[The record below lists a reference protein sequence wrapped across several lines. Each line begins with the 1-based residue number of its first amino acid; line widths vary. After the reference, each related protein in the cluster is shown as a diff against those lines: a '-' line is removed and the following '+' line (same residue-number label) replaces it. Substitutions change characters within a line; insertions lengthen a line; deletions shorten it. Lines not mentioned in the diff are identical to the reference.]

1 MGGFR
6 DVMVTFWCLRVI
18 WYVMVLLRSGISVKF
33 GFSLE
38 CLMDRRN
45 DQQVHCF
52 LFLVLYLFCCSEL
65 VILFTASSFCFH
77 SVVEGR

>member
-1 MGGFR
+1 MGDFR
-6 DVMVTFWCLRVI
+6 DVLVTFWCLRLI
-18 WYVMVLLRSGISVKF
+18 WYVMVLLRSGISINF

-52 LFLVLYLFCCSEL
+52 LSIVLYLLYCSAL
-65 VILFTASSFCFH
+65 VILFLASSFCFH
-77 SVVEGR
+77 SGAEG